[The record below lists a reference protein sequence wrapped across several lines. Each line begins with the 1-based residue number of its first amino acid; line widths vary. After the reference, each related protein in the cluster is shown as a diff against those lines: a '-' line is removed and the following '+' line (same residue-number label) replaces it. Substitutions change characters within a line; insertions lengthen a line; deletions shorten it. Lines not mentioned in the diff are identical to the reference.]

1 MNYDSFNRHL
11 ASLKTSDITIESFY
25 EYEIKS
31 FSIDNITYYSV
42 SNLLNQYN
50 KNNGTKHQIKHWFA
64 TDSTQRYLNYLYEK
78 FKGPK
83 KYPLKS
89 LENFRSPKN
98 DFSIS
103 SKKIFIPGQIIYKK
117 FDNHSQGYWACGKIL
132 HAILIHYDQVFADQV
147 YTYLEN
153 KRLKDN
159 ELMMEKLQRVVPC
172 NNGNNWSFFI
182 SVSFTE
188 EEAIISLNYSRE
200 HQHKPRNIIYRV
212 DNIPNGYTLK
222 KNVHQSIIKNVN
234 HLQYIEKSR
243 YKYCVDKYLYELNPD
258 YFINKIR
265 VIAASERRMLEWRTD
280 IKSK

>member
-1 MNYDSFNRHL
+1 MKTLSKSNQMKFQNKVL
-11 ASLKTSDITIESFY
+11 NLKTSDITIEEFY
-25 EYEIKS
+25 QYKIKS
-31 FSIDNITYYSV
+31 FQIDNITYYSV

-50 KNNGTKHQIKHWFA
+50 KINGTNHTINDWLKIEH
-64 TDSTQRYLNYLYEK
+64 TQRLMQYLLDNSRNEDL
-78 FKGPK
+78 
-83 KYPLKS
+83 
-89 LENFRSPKN
+89 R
-98 DFSIS
+98 FSIS
-103 SKKIFIPGQIIYKK
+103 SKKVFIPGSIIYKK
-117 FDNHSQGYWACGKIL
+117 FDNHSQGYWCVGYIL
-132 HAILIHYDQVFADQV
+132 NMILANFDNVFAIQIFN
-147 YTYLEN
+147 YIEN

-159 ELMMEKLQRVVPC
+159 EAMIEKLQRVVPC
-172 NNGNNWSFFI
+172 DNGNNWSFFI

-222 KNVHQSIIKNVN
+222 KNVHQSILKNVN

-243 YKYCVDKYLYELNPD
+243 YKYCVDRYLYDLNPD

-265 VIAASERRMLEWRTD
+265 AIAASERRMLEWRND

>member
-1 MNYDSFNRHL
+1 MKTLSKSNQMKFQNKVL
-11 ASLKTSDITIESFY
+11 NLKTSDITIEEFY
-25 EYEIKS
+25 QYKIKS
-31 FSIDNITYYSV
+31 FQIDNITYYSV

-50 KNNGTKHQIKHWFA
+50 KINGTKYQIKHWFENE
-64 TDSTQRYLNYLYEK
+64 STQEYLQYLQENY
-78 FKGPK
+78 
-83 KYPLKS
+83 
-89 LENFRSPKN
+89 RSSIT
-98 DFSIS
+98 DFDNS
-103 SKKIFIPGQIIYKK
+103 SKKVFIPGCIIYKQFNK
-117 FDNHSQGYWACGKIL
+117 HSQGYWACGKIL
-132 HAILIHYDQVFADQV
+132 HAILIHYDQIFADQV
-147 YTYLEN
+147 YTYLED

-159 ELMMEKLQRVVPC
+159 EAMIEKLQRVVPC
-172 NNGNNWSFFI
+172 DNGNNWSFFI

-222 KNVHQSIIKNVN
+222 KNVHQSILKNVN

-243 YKYCVDKYLYELNPD
+243 YKYCVDRYLYDLNPD

-265 VIAASERRMLEWRTD
+265 VIAASERRMLEWRND